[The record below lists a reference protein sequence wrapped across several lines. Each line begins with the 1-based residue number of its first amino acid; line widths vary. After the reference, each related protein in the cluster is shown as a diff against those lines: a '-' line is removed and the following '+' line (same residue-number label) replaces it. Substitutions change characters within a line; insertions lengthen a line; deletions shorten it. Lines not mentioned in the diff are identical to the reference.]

1 MQTDVEYA
9 NGRQANA
16 IVGDL
21 CCECR
26 NLRNQTRKECYA
38 LRTEELIKQSRPEI
52 SRDPS
57 ALCGAISSSAGAASS
72 PAIEI
77 SRRSEWDVLFFLC
90 PPTQP
95 FTWRDGK
102 SAKTQTVKRQAMSM
116 ASHESDSAS
125 WWCES
130 RYSSDSS
137 SASFGLL
144 KTRNP
149 PQMTIAVWN
158 ETNQK
163 PQNEKAPFKRP
174 PARHKTLNAR
184 WTSATSSRVLR
195 RTKKKPVGN
204 QQISSVS
211 Y

>member
-77 SRRSEWDVLFFLC
+77 SRRSEWDVLFFCVHQRSRSPGATANL
-90 PPTQP
+90 PRRKRS
-95 FTWRDGK
+95 RDRRCRWP
-102 SAKTQTVKRQAMSM
+102 AT
-116 ASHESDSAS
+116 
-125 WWCES
+125 
-130 RYSSDSS
+130 
-137 SASFGLL
+137 
-144 KTRNP
+144 
-149 PQMTIAVWN
+149 
-158 ETNQK
+158 
-163 PQNEKAPFKRP
+163 KAT
-174 PARHKTLNAR
+174 A
-184 WTSATSSRVLR
+184 
-195 RTKKKPVGN
+195 PVGGA
-204 QQISSVS
+204 SLGTRPTPRRLPSVFS
-211 Y
+211 RREILPK